1 MNINKQKEMIKNIN
15 YKLSKLYIQLKK
27 DKIYPI
33 HSVEYLYLCDI
44 VKGIKINVKDNY
56 NHADFIKFILSI

>member
-15 YKLSKLYIQLKK
+15 SKLSKLYIQLKR

-33 HSVEYLYLCDI
+33 HSIEYLYLCDI
-44 VKGIKINVKDNY
+44 QMQIKIDIMNN
-56 NHADFIKFILSI
+56 F